1 MCIWCMQC
9 LRAHTRMYCAKK
21 RREKK
26 NCWPCA
32 CEQDSTEGE
41 RKPLIA
47 THMHRLLWLSLNV
60 CIEREIPESY
70 DVFFCSSDIVFARR
84 SASYIVVYYRYGR
97 CLPVCT
103 TLLPSRK
110 MYRNIRNASLQ
121 TPSPVVK
128 YTWQTV
134 QLLPEPPWL
143 PDLVGAPLPVSLL
156 FCLAPWTLK
165 MVLSLL
171 LVASEFPAC
180 SALWN
185 WMRCLAARSGWET
198 RLRKE
203 KLCFC
208 LVKKFYFIFFLAW
221 RKSLTPHCHRPRAL
235 GGHILSVW
243 QRRRDSHIHS
253 VRCLP
258 SCIYNTS
265 NVGVSNICPH

>member
-9 LRAHTRMYCAKK
+9 LRAHARMYCAKK

-70 DVFFCSSDIVFARR
+70 DVFFFCSSDIVFARR
-84 SASYIVVYYRYGR
+84 SASYIVVYYRYGC

-128 YTWQTV
+128 YVWQTV

-143 PDLVGAPLPVSLL
+143 PDLAGAPPPGESSLL
-156 FCLAPWTLK
+156 SGPVDTQDGVVESATCCIWIPSMLCSMKLDEMPRGKKWLRNSFKKRKT
-165 MVLSLL
+165 VFLS
-171 LVASEFPAC
+171 
-180 SALWN
+180 
-185 WMRCLAARSGWET
+185 G
-198 RLRKE
+198 E
-203 KLCFC
+203 KT
-208 LVKKFYFIFFLAW
+208 FFFFFF
-221 RKSLTPHCHRPRAL
+221 
-235 GGHILSVW
+235 
-243 QRRRDSHIHS
+243 
-253 VRCLP
+253 
-258 SCIYNTS
+258 
-265 NVGVSNICPH
+265 

>member
-1 MCIWCMQC
+1 MSA
-9 LRAHTRMYCAKK
+9 LK
-21 RREKK
+21 EKSQS
-26 NCWPCA
+26 P
-32 CEQDSTEGE
+32 
-41 RKPLIA
+41 
-47 THMHRLLWLSLNV
+47 MMF
-60 CIEREIPESY
+60 
-70 DVFFCSSDIVFARR
+70 FFCSSDIVFARR

-128 YTWQTV
+128 YVWQTV

-143 PDLVGAPLPVSLL
+143 PDLAGAPLPVSLL

-165 MVLSLL
+165 MVLLSLL

-208 LVKKFYFIFFLAW
+208 LVKKLFFFFFSLEKESHPTLPQASSARRTHTVCLTTETWLAH
-221 RKSLTPHCHRPRAL
+221 SFCAL
-235 GGHILSVW
+235 FALVHI
-243 QRRRDSHIHS
+243 
-253 VRCLP
+253 
-258 SCIYNTS
+258 
-265 NVGVSNICPH
+265 

>member
-9 LRAHTRMYCAKK
+9 LRAHARMYCAKK
-21 RREKK
+21 RRKK
-26 NCWPCA
+26 KLLTLCMWTRLHRGGA
-32 CEQDSTEGE
+32 EAFDSNAHAQTA
-41 RKPLIA
+41 LIISQCL
-47 THMHRLLWLSLNV
+47 HWKRNPRVLWF
-60 CIEREIPESY
+60 
-70 DVFFCSSDIVFARR
+70 FFCSSDIVFARR

-128 YTWQTV
+128 YVWQTV

-143 PDLVGAPLPVSLL
+143 PDLSGAPLPVSLL

-165 MVLSLL
+165 MVLLSLL

-208 LVKKFYFIFFLAW
+208 LVKKLFFFFSLEKESHPTLPQASSARWTHTVCLTTETWLAH
-221 RKSLTPHCHRPRAL
+221 SFRAL
-235 GGHILSVW
+235 FALVHI
-243 QRRRDSHIHS
+243 
-253 VRCLP
+253 
-258 SCIYNTS
+258 
-265 NVGVSNICPH
+265 

>member
-9 LRAHTRMYCAKK
+9 LRAHARMYCAKK
-21 RREKK
+21 RRKK
-26 NCWPCA
+26 KLLTLCMWRRLHRGGA
-32 CEQDSTEGE
+32 EAFDSNAHAQTA
-41 RKPLIA
+41 LIISQCL
-47 THMHRLLWLSLNV
+47 HWKRNPRVLWF
-60 CIEREIPESY
+60 
-70 DVFFCSSDIVFARR
+70 FFCSSDIVFARR
-84 SASYIVVYYRYGR
+84 SASYIVVYYRYSC

-128 YTWQTV
+128 YVWQTL

-143 PDLVGAPLPVSLL
+143 PDLAGAPLPVSLL
-156 FCLAPWTLK
+156 FCLAPWTLR
-165 MVLSLL
+165 MVLLSLL

-208 LVKKFYFIFFLAW
+208 LVKKLFFFFSLEKESHPTLPQASSARRTHTVCLTTETWLAH
-221 RKSLTPHCHRPRAL
+221 SFCAL
-235 GGHILSVW
+235 FALVHI
-243 QRRRDSHIHS
+243 
-253 VRCLP
+253 
-258 SCIYNTS
+258 
-265 NVGVSNICPH
+265 

>member
-1 MCIWCMQC
+1 MF
-9 LRAHTRMYCAKK
+9 
-21 RREKK
+21 
-26 NCWPCA
+26 
-32 CEQDSTEGE
+32 
-41 RKPLIA
+41 
-47 THMHRLLWLSLNV
+47 
-60 CIEREIPESY
+60 
-70 DVFFCSSDIVFARR
+70 FFCSSDIVFARR
-84 SASYIVVYYRYGR
+84 SASYIVVYYRYGC

-143 PDLVGAPLPVSLL
+143 PDLAGAPLPVSLL

-165 MVLSLL
+165 MVLLSLL

-208 LVKKFYFIFFLAW
+208 LVKKLFFFFFSLEKESHPTLPQASSARRTHTVCLTTETWLAH
-221 RKSLTPHCHRPRAL
+221 SFCAL
-235 GGHILSVW
+235 FALVHI
-243 QRRRDSHIHS
+243 
-253 VRCLP
+253 
-258 SCIYNTS
+258 
-265 NVGVSNICPH
+265 

>member
-1 MCIWCMQC
+1 MWTRLHRGGAEAFDSNAHAQTALIISQCLHWKRNPRVLWCFFFAQVISC
-9 LRAHTRMYCAKK
+9 LRAALLRILWYITDMAAVCLCALHYFLP
-21 RREKK
+21 EK
-26 NCWPCA
+26 CIEISEMHPY
-32 CEQDSTEGE
+32 
-41 RKPLIA
+41 RHL
-47 THMHRLLWLSLNV
+47 HRLWNTCGRQCSYFLS
-60 CIEREIPESY
+60 RH
-70 DVFFCSSDIVFARR
+70 
-84 SASYIVVYYRYGR
+84 G
-97 CLPVCT
+97 CLT
-103 TLLPSRK
+103 
-110 MYRNIRNASLQ
+110 
-121 TPSPVVK
+121 SPA
-128 YTWQTV
+128 
-134 QLLPEPPWL
+134 L
-143 PDLVGAPLPVSLL
+143 PLPVSLL
-156 FCLAPWTLK
+156 FCLAPWTLR
-165 MVLSLL
+165 MVLLSLL

-208 LVKKFYFIFFLAW
+208 LVKKLFFFFFFLAW

>member
-1 MCIWCMQC
+1 MWTRLHRGGAEAFDSNAHAQTALIISQC
-9 LRAHTRMYCAKK
+9 LHWK
-21 RREKK
+21 RNPRV
-26 NCWPCA
+26 
-32 CEQDSTEGE
+32 
-41 RKPLIA
+41 
-47 THMHRLLWLSLNV
+47 LWF
-60 CIEREIPESY
+60 
-70 DVFFCSSDIVFARR
+70 FFCSSDIVFARR
-84 SASYIVVYYRYGR
+84 SASYIVFYYRYGC

-128 YTWQTV
+128 YVWQTV

-143 PDLVGAPLPVSLL
+143 PDLAGAPLPVSLL
-156 FCLAPWTLK
+156 FCLAPWTLR
-165 MVLSLL
+165 MVLLSLL

-208 LVKKFYFIFFLAW
+208 LVKKLFFFFFFLAW

>member
-1 MCIWCMQC
+1 MQC
-9 LRAHTRMYCAKK
+9 LRAHARMYCAKK

-32 CEQDSTEGE
+32 CEEDSTEGE

-70 DVFFCSSDIVFARR
+70 DVFFFCSSDIVFARR
-84 SASYIVVYYRYGR
+84 SASYIVVYYRYGC

-143 PDLVGAPLPVSLL
+143 PDLAGAPLPVSLL

-165 MVLSLL
+165 MVLLSLL

-208 LVKKFYFIFFLAW
+208 LVKKLFFFFFSLEKESHPTLPQASSARWTHTVCLTTETWLAH
-221 RKSLTPHCHRPRAL
+221 SFRAL
-235 GGHILSVW
+235 FALVHI
-243 QRRRDSHIHS
+243 
-253 VRCLP
+253 
-258 SCIYNTS
+258 
-265 NVGVSNICPH
+265 